1 MPDNLLQEFQRLF
14 NLIFELFT
22 QLQSLGNIVVLLIPV
37 GIIGFWRWGVWLIR
51 KIVGSRYR
59 PLAPSG
65 YTTTTSIVTPV
76 YNEDQQVFRNALESW
91 LANGP
96 NEIIAVIDYTDETCI
111 QEFRKFE
118 EACAAT
124 GAVTTKL
131 IITRK
136 PGKRAALVDGAQVAS
151 GEIVF
156 LVDSDTIWEK
166 DVLVKAIA
174 PFEDPEVGGVTTR
187 QNVLNPKT
195 VAQRLFDLY
204 LDIRYLEEIRFLAAA
219 GNAVTCISGRTAV
232 YRRSAILPLLDDLVH
247 ETFWGQA
254 VIAGDDKRLTNLVQ
268 AQGWKVRYQ
277 ESARVYTPG
286 FPHVAQ
292 FIRQRVRWARNSWR
306 ADLRAIF
313 SGWLWRRPVLAFH
326 SIDRLF
332 QPLTTLVAPT
342 YLVLSVIHRDWFT
355 TIVILLWWLV
365 SRAVKILPHLRRRRS
380 SVMILPIY
388 IVFTYICALIRI
400 YAFFTMNHQ
409 SWVTRWDK
417 SRVRRLSFVRSALS
431 YAATGIMVIFVVIA
445 INLLYNQRRLL
456 ANITDP
462 NVVAQEAQ
470 LPDYNLQTASATIT
484 ALEPTLERVGA
495 SNVAQ
500 GKTGYEIGVG
510 DTLPLIAQKYGIEE
524 NAIALES
531 SAWTIGERVTLQLPF
546 KNYTDYRRALPP
558 LATESTGVKIE
569 YRPELNAI
577 TVVGNMA
584 VVDIPSIQRI
594 INDPAVLEHEGNGV
608 YVLKASL
615 ELKRHT
621 VLLIEG
627 PQVTWLK
634 MKSDEK
640 GAVRIFGDSA
650 NIGISETKITSWDP
664 KLNDVDRNADD
675 GRAHIRVNNG
685 RMDIVKTEVAFLGQP
700 KLRNSGGG
708 VYGLSWRI
716 ENSARFERELT
727 TGTFE
732 ENNIHENYMGFYS
745 FGATAMVIRNNQVY
759 SNMEYGLDPHDDS
772 NNFIVEFNDVH
783 DNGNHGIIFSR
794 RCVNNIIRNNKSY
807 NNALHG
813 IMLDRESNY
822 NSIYDNVVTGNTD
835 GIALWRSD
843 LNAIYN
849 NEVLENKRG
858 MRLNRRAA
866 DNVIYDNTIN
876 ASTQYG
882 VYLYEE
888 SRANWFIR
896 NQMDDNR
903 VGIYIRSLN
912 NYIFNNDVIY
922 SDRLNR
928 SKHAIYL
935 TEEASAN
942 QIAQNR
948 LSGYQTGIYL
958 KTGPDEFI
966 ANNTFQSDAENIRF
980 TEEWHSPESTG
991 QPAGTSSLNPLRSY
1005 LGFFSQ
1011 IWAGM
1016 QGKG

>member
-1 MPDNLLQEFQRLF
+1 MPDNLLQEFQRLL

-22 QLQSLGNIVVLLIPV
+22 QLQSLGNLVVLLIPV
-37 GIIGFWRWGVWLIR
+37 GIIGFWRWGIWLIR
-51 KIVGSRYR
+51 KVVGARYR
-59 PLAPSG
+59 PLVPSG
-65 YTTTTSIVTPV
+65 YTTSTSIVTPV
-76 YNEDQQVFRNALESW
+76 YNEDPQVFRNALESW
-91 LANGP
+91 LANSP

-136 PGKRAALVDGAQVAS
+136 PGKRAALVDGMQVAN

-156 LVDSDTIWEK
+156 LVDSDTNWEK

-187 QNVLNPKT
+187 QNVLDPKT
-195 VAQRLFDLY
+195 IAQRLFDLY

-219 GNAVTCISGRTAV
+219 GDAVTCISGRTGV
-232 YRRSAILPLLDDLVH
+232 YRRSAVLPLLDDLLH

-254 VIAGDDKRLTNLVQ
+254 VIAGDDKRLTNLLQ
-268 AQGWKVRYQ
+268 ARGWKVRYQ

-292 FIRQRVRWARNSWR
+292 FTRQRVRWARNSWR

-342 YLVLSVIHRDWFT
+342 YLVLSIIHRDWFT
-355 TIVILLWWLV
+355 AIVILFWWMI
-365 SRAVKILPHLRRRRS
+365 SRTVKIWMHLRRRRS
-380 SVMILPIY
+380 SVIILPVY
-388 IVFTYICALIRI
+388 ILFTYVFALIRI

-417 SRVRRLSFVRSALS
+417 TRVRHLGVVRAALS
-431 YAATGIMVIFVVIA
+431 YAATGIMVIFVVVA
-445 INLLYNQRRLL
+445 INIVYNQRRLL

-462 NVVAQEAQ
+462 NVVTMEAQ
-470 LPDYNLQTASATIT
+470 LPVYNVQEASATIT
-484 ALEPTLERVGA
+484 ALEPTLDQVGA

-500 GKTGYEIGVG
+500 GITGYEIGVG
-510 DTLPLIAQKYGIEE
+510 DTLPLIAQKYGVEE
-524 NAIALES
+524 SAIAIKS
-531 SAWTIGERVTLQLPF
+531 GAWKIGERIDIQLPF
-546 KNYTDYRRALPP
+546 KTYTDYRRALPP
-558 LATESTGVKIE
+558 LATPATGVKIE
-569 YRPELNAI
+569 YRPEINAI
-577 TVVGNMA
+577 TVVGNMM
-584 VVDIPSIQRI
+584 VVDIPTIHRI
-594 INDPAVLEHEGNGV
+594 INDSTVLEHEGNGV
-608 YVLKASL
+608 YLLKTNL

-621 VLLIEG
+621 VLLVEG
-627 PQVTWLK
+627 PQVAWLK
-634 MKSDEK
+634 LQSDEK

-664 KLNDVDRNADD
+664 KLNDVDRNVDD

-685 RMDIVKTEVAFLGQP
+685 RMDIVKTEIAFLGQP

-732 ENNIHENYMGFYS
+732 ENDIHENYMGFYS
-745 FGATAMVIRNNQVY
+745 FGATGMVIRNNKVY

-772 NNFIVEFNDVH
+772 NNFIVEFNDIH

-794 RCVNNIIRNNKSY
+794 RCINNVIRNNRSY

-813 IMLDRESNY
+813 IMLDRESNF
-822 NSIYDNVVTGNTD
+822 NSIYDNYVAGNTD

-849 NEVLENKRG
+849 NEVIENKRG

-866 DNVIYDNTIN
+866 DNVIYDNIIKG
-876 ASTQYG
+876 STQYG
-882 VYLYEE
+882 VYVYEE
-888 SRANWFIR
+888 SRANWLIR
-896 NQMDDNR
+896 NQMSDNR
-903 VGIYIRSLN
+903 VGVYLRALD
-912 NYIFNNDVIY
+912 NYIFNNEVLFTGAI
-922 SDRLNR
+922 NK

-935 TEEASAN
+935 TEEASGN
-942 QIAQNR
+942 QIAHNT

-966 ANNTFQSDAENIRF
+966 ANNTFTGDQENIRF
-980 TEEWHSPESTG
+980 TEEWHSPALIG
-991 QPAGTSSLNPLRSY
+991 QPVGSFSPLHRYLN
-1005 LGFFSQ
+1005 FFSR

-1016 QGKG
+1016 QGNG

>member
-1 MPDNLLQEFQRLF
+1 MPENLLQEFQRLF

-22 QLQSLGNIVVLLIPV
+22 QLQSLGNLLVLLIPV
-37 GIIGFWRWGVWLIR
+37 GAIGFWRWGVWLIR
-51 KIVGSRYR
+51 KLIGSRYR

-76 YNEDQQVFRNALESW
+76 YNEEPQIFRNALESW
-91 LANGP
+91 LVNGP
-96 NEIIAVIDYTDETCI
+96 NEIIAVIDYTDEICI

-136 PGKRAALVDGAQVAS
+136 PGKRAALVDGMQVAS

-187 QNVLNPKT
+187 QNVLAPKT

-219 GNAVTCISGRTAV
+219 GDAVTCISGRTGV
-232 YRRSAILPLLDDLVH
+232 YRRTAVLPLLNDLLH

-286 FPHVAQ
+286 FPHVSQ

-306 ADLRAIF
+306 SDLRALF
-313 SGWLWRRPVLAFH
+313 SRWLWQRPVLAFH

-342 YLVLSVIHRDWFT
+342 YLVLSIIHRDWFT
-355 TIVILLWWLV
+355 TIIILFWWML
-365 SRAVKILPHLRRRRS
+365 SRTVKIWMHLRRRRS
-380 SVMILPIY
+380 SFIILPIY
-388 IVFTYICALIRI
+388 IVFAYVFALIRI

-409 SWVTRWDK
+409 SWVTRWDQ
-417 SRVRRLSFVRSALS
+417 SRVRRLSFLRSALS
-431 YAATGIMVIFVVIA
+431 YAATGIMVIVVVIV
-445 INLLYNQRRLL
+445 INVLYNQRRLL

-462 NVVAQEAQ
+462 NVVAMEEQ
-470 LPDYNLQTASATIT
+470 LPAYNFQQASATIT
-484 ALEPTLERVGA
+484 AFEPTLEQVGA

-500 GKTGYEIGVG
+500 GTTKYEIGVG
-510 DTLPLIAQKYGIEE
+510 DTLPLIAQKYGIDES
-524 NAIALES
+524 AITLES
-531 SAWTIGERVTLQLPF
+531 GTWKIGDQITIQLPF

-569 YRPELNAI
+569 YRPEINAI

-584 VVDIPSIQRI
+584 VVDIPTLYRT
-594 INDPAVLEHEGNGV
+594 INDPAVLEQQGNGV
-608 YVLKASL
+608 YLLKTSL

-627 PQVTWLK
+627 PQVAWLK
-634 MKSDEK
+634 LKSDEK

-650 NIGISETKITSWDP
+650 NIGISGTKITSWDP
-664 KLNDVDRNADD
+664 KLNDVDRNIDD

-685 RMDIVKTEVAFLGQP
+685 RMDIVKSEIAFLGQP

-708 VYGLSWRI
+708 VYSLSWRI
-716 ENSARFERELT
+716 ENSARFQRELT

-732 ENNIHENYMGFYS
+732 ENNIHDNYMGFYS
-745 FGATAMVIRNNQVY
+745 FGATGMVLRNNKVY
-759 SNMEYGLDPHDDS
+759 NNIEYGLDPHDDS
-772 NNFIVEFNDVH
+772 NNFIVEFNDIH
-783 DNGNHGIIFSR
+783 DNGNHGLIFSR
-794 RCVNNIIRNNKSY
+794 RCVNNIIRNNRSY

-822 NSIYDNVVTGNTD
+822 NSIYDNYVEGNTD

-843 LNAIYN
+843 LNTIYN
-849 NEVLENKRG
+849 NEIVGNKRG
-858 MRLNRRAA
+858 LRLNRRAA
-866 DNVIYDNTIN
+866 DNVIYDNIVKD
-876 ASTQYG
+876 STQYG
-882 VYLYEE
+882 LYLYED

-896 NQMDDNR
+896 NQMENNR
-903 VGIYIRSLN
+903 VGIYIRSLS
-912 NYIFNNDVIY
+912 NYIFNNDIAFANP
-922 SDRLNR
+922 LNK

-935 TEEASAN
+935 TEEASGN
-942 QIAQNR
+942 QIARNR
-948 LSGYQTGIYL
+948 LAGYQTGLYL

-966 ANNTFQSDAENIRF
+966 ANNTFQGDQENIRF
-980 TEEWHSPESTG
+980 TEEWHTPSNAEPPVGAQSNFLSG
-991 QPAGTSSLNPLRSY
+991 Y
-1005 LGFFSQ
+1005 LSFFNR
-1011 IWAGM
+1011 IWTGM